1 MAGTFRADFARIIA
15 LARAKLTEVKVEA
28 WSDRPLVYPAVRP
41 VAFIYRGAFGPR
53 SAAITRSNCA
63 ISATYGETPSH
74 VSLLVYGKE
83 TITVRAL
90 NSSHR
95 HEPS

>member
-41 VAFIYRGAFGPR
+41 VAFIYGGAFGPR
-53 SAAITRSNCA
+53 MTRNAAEDAKI
-63 ISATYGETPSH
+63 G
-74 VSLLVYGKE
+74 SLAFRAF
-83 TITVRAL
+83 RAL
-90 NSSHR
+90 S
-95 HEPS
+95 